1 MPTYEYKC
9 SQNPEHKFSEIR
21 GMTEEPTRSTCA
33 EEGCGTKL
41 VRVFT
46 APTITFNGTGFN
58 ASRG

>member
-1 MPTYEYKC
+1 MPTYSYKC
-9 SQNPEHKFSEIR
+9 ENGHEYEETR
-21 GMTEEPTRSTCA
+21 GMSEEPKRLTCA